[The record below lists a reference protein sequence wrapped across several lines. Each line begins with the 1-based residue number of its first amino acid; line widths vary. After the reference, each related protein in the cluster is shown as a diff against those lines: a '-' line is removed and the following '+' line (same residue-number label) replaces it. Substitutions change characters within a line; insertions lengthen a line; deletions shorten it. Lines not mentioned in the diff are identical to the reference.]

1 MKNKK
6 LNAGLLLTGLFL
18 FSGSP
23 IWAQAAAAAPHNWYL
38 TDTTFWILIAV
49 AAILFYVIYAL
60 AEVVIWG
67 GQKRL
72 NEMKKKSGDL
82 KTLLVIAVCLFVS
95 SDISAQAVAATASL
109 PAASNSFWQSEY
121 LPLYIL
127 LGIEIAVIAYLTLML
142 VQLSKKEKLAEVGSY
157 EPWISKIWDKWN
169 YKVPIERETEMLIE
183 GHDYDGIE
191 ELDNSMPPW
200 LKYIFLFTIGFAIV
214 YLWYYHLGG
223 GLTQE
228 EEYVASVKKA
238 EIELAAYL
246 ATAAEQYD
254 ENSVVLSTDPAVLSG
269 GKITFSQFCVACH
282 TETGGGSESAP
293 NLTDD
298 YWIHGGS
305 INDLFKV
312 VKYGVQGKAMAAWEE
327 VLTAKQIFE
336 VTNYIRALHGTNPPN
351 GKAPQGN
358 LYIEGAVLVDSLTA
372 PIDSLGVDT
381 IKIAVM

>member
-23 IWAQAAAAAPHNWYL
+23 IWAQAAADAPRNWYL

-67 GQKRL
+67 GQKRI
-72 NEMKKKSGDL
+72 NEMKNKSGNL
-82 KTLLVIAVCLFVS
+82 KTLLVIAVCLFAS
-95 SDISAQAVAATASL
+95 SDIDAQAVATTAVAS
-109 PAASNSFWQSEY
+109 SNSFWQSEY

-127 LGIEIAVIAYLTLML
+127 LVIEIAVIAYLTLML
-142 VQLSKKEKLAEVGSY
+142 VQLSKKEQIAEVGKY
-157 EPWISKIWDKWN
+157 ETWVSKIWDKWN
-169 YKVPIERETEMLIE
+169 YKVPIEREAEMLIE
-183 GHDYDGIE
+183 DHDYDGIQ
-191 ELDNSMPPW
+191 ELDNTMPPW
-200 LKYIFLFTIGFAIV
+200 LQYIFLFTIGFAIV
-214 YLWYYHLGG
+214 YLWYYNWGS
-223 GLTQE
+223 GLAQE
-228 EEYVASVKKA
+228 EEYVASLKKA

-254 ENSVVLSTDPAVLSG
+254 ENSVILSTDAAVLNG
-269 GKITFSQFCVACH
+269 GKITFNQFCSACH
-282 TETGGGSESAP
+282 TATGGGSESAP

-298 YWIHGGS
+298 YWIHGGK

-336 VTNYIRALHGTNPPN
+336 VTNYIKSLHGTNPPN

-358 LYIEGAVLVDSLTA
+358 LYVEGAVTADSLTA
-372 PIDSLGVDT
+372 PIDSLSVDT
-381 IKIAVM
+381 IKLAVVQ